1 MAQRNNRGG
10 GRIHPSSLTT
20 NDAVAVTAT
29 ALLPEHAAAIQGTM
43 DLGKSE
49 HVRTNYYRSRNREFM
64 SFIHEEYP
72 ERYEEL
78 TVTLSAEDK
87 NDRSNYYHAKDER
100 DLVYEGLDHEIFLAF
115 LSTKKTITRVDGQH
129 HLASYPHIFKFY
141 CAMKWGSSVVN
152 RHLSQNFYGK
162 VDEFMKSYQ
171 KEYASGKTSGITK
184 ESAADPVNS
193 SLFKLLMTWAVMSG
207 NVFVWCFAL
216 MMWHLMA
223 RSINIDSICLHNL
236 KRGVSDSIVFKFDDS
251 KTDKTVDF

>member
-152 RHLSQNFYGK
+152 RHLSQNFHGK

-171 KEYASGKTSGITK
+171 KEYALYYKS
-184 ESAADPVNS
+184 
-193 SLFKLLMTWAVMSG
+193 
-207 NVFVWCFAL
+207 
-216 MMWHLMA
+216 
-223 RSINIDSICLHNL
+223 
-236 KRGVSDSIVFKFDDS
+236 
-251 KTDKTVDF
+251 